1 MKTKILEKFKA
12 LYGDGAVCYASP
24 GRVNLIGEHTDY
36 NMGFVMP
43 GAIDKAIY
51 VAVKPNGGKVSHVY
65 SSDYDGAVELDMT
78 GDKPA
83 QQWASYVYGVVKEME
98 KRGAKV
104 PAFDMTFGGDVP
116 LGAGLSSSAALE
128 SAVGFALND
137 TFNLGFSREEL
148 AKIGQMTEH
157 NYIGVRCGT
166 GATDAPKAGTC

>member
-1 MKTKILEKFKA
+1 MKTKILEKFKT
-12 LYGDGAVCYASP
+12 LYDEGAACYASP

-51 VAVKPNGGKVSHVY
+51 VAIKPNGGTISHVY
-65 SSDYDGAVELDMT
+65 SVDYDEAVDLDFT
-78 GDKPA
+78 GEKPA
-83 QQWASYVYGVVKEME
+83 QQWACYVFGVVKEME
-98 KRGAKV
+98 ERGAKV

-137 TFNLGFSREEL
+137 TFKLGFTREEL

-157 NYIGVRCGT
+157 HYIGVRCGIMD
-166 GATDAPKAGTC
+166 GCFIVR

>member
-65 SSDYDGAVELDMT
+65 SIDYDEAVELDMT
-78 GDKPA
+78 RK
-83 QQWASYVYGVVKEME
+83 
-98 KRGAKV
+98 
-104 PAFDMTFGGDVP
+104 
-116 LGAGLSSSAALE
+116 
-128 SAVGFALND
+128 
-137 TFNLGFSREEL
+137 
-148 AKIGQMTEH
+148 
-157 NYIGVRCGT
+157 T
-166 GATDAPKAGTC
+166 GIHTRQLRA